1 METVRQIHDWVWGP
15 WLLFLFLGTG
25 VFLTIRLR
33 GFQFL
38 HIGTWWR
45 ATAGKLLDRSGEARP
60 QIATACTALAATV
73 GTGNIAGVATAL
85 AAGGP
90 GAVFWMW
97 VSAFLGMASAY
108 CETWLGIRYRLR
120 GPDGSFLCGPFV
132 YLERGL
138 GSRRMGV
145 LYAFFCVLASLGMGS
160 MVQANSISDS
170 FSYAFSLPPLLTG
183 LAVTGLTAAVIFGGI
198 GRISETA
205 EKLVPFSAGLYM
217 ILCGIVIFS
226 CYDKVPSVFAQI
238 IREAFSVKSAA
249 GGAAGYGMA
258 QAVRCGIARGVFSN
272 EAGLGSLAVLHGS
285 AADGA
290 KPEEQGMWAVFEV
303 FFDTIVSCT
312 LTALVI
318 LCTAQTAG
326 AGGISF
332 YADGQSDGSAMIA
345 ACFSRCF
352 GTVGGWLTAVSM
364 GLFAFATIIAWFYLG
379 RQAAAYLF
387 ERAACRR
394 AILLFYGFLYANAV
408 FFGCVARLELV
419 WSLSDI
425 FNGLMAVPNLIG
437 LLILSREVRRP
448 PAVRGRNWGNR

>member
-1 METVRQIHDWVWGP
+1 MEIVNRIHELVWGP
-15 WLLFLFLGTG
+15 WLLLLFLGTG
-25 VFLTIRLR
+25 VILTIRLR
-33 GFQFL
+33 GFQFF
-38 HIGTWWR
+38 HVRQWWN
-45 ATAGKLLDRSGEARP
+45 ATACTLISRREGSRS

-97 VSAFLGMASAY
+97 ISAFLGMASAY
-108 CETWLGIRYRLR
+108 TETWLGIRYRIR
-120 GPDGSFLCGPFV
+120 GADGQYLCGPFV

-138 GSRRMGV
+138 NSRKLGV

-170 FSYAFSLPPLLTG
+170 FSYAFSLPPLTTG
-183 LAVTGLTAAVIFGGI
+183 LAVAGLTMAVVFGGI
-198 GRISETA
+198 KRISETA

-226 CYDKVPSVFAQI
+226 CYDRVPAVFELI
-238 IREAFSVKSAA
+238 IREAFNFKSVA

-258 QAVRCGIARGVFSN
+258 QAIRCGISRGVFSN

-285 AADGA
+285 ADENAT
-290 KPEEQGMWAVFEV
+290 PEEQGMWAIFEV

-318 LCTAQTAG
+318 LCTAQTDG
-326 AGGISF
+326 AGGVAF

-345 ACFSRCF
+345 ACFTRSF
-352 GTVGGWLTAVSM
+352 GIAGGWLTAVSM

-379 RQAAAYLF
+379 RQAAAYLT
-387 ERAACRR
+387 EHLRCSRSV
-394 AILLFYGFLYANAV
+394 LLFYSFLYVNAV
-408 FFGCVARLELV
+408 FFGCIARLELV

-425 FNGLMAVPNLIG
+425 FNGLMAAPNLIG
-437 LLILSREVRRP
+437 IVLLSREVRRP
-448 PAVRGRNWGNR
+448 GRQVRTAR